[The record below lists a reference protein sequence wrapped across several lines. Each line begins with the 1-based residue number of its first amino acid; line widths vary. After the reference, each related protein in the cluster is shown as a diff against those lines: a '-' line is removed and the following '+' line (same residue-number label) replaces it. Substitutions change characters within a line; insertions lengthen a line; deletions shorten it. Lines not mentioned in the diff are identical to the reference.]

1 MQYQMLKIKKITN
14 KEEYKKEAY
23 EEAHKHSCPPRV
35 TYYLAKSQAEAC
47 CLGCEQHSWGL
58 DRRRTVRF
66 GVG

>member
-35 TYYLAKSQAEAC
+35 TYYLAKSQAEARC
-47 CLGCEQHSWGL
+47 VAVSSTAGDWTEGAL
-58 DRRRTVRF
+58 
-66 GVG
+66 